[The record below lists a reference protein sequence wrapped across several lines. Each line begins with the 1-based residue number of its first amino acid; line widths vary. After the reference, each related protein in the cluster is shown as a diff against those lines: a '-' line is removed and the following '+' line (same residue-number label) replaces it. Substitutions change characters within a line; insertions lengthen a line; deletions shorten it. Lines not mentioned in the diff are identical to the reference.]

1 MTSNDVLKEFAS
13 KNPDRWNLAL
23 RIDDSSVCYTLN
35 TTYEDYSLFS
45 ETLELET
52 TGDSCLK
59 RLENTIYDTPVILNE
74 YKTVSV
80 IIDSN
85 KFVVV
90 PEDLYTEDNA
100 EDIFFNSFPEWNG
113 DILTSKINGCGAVL
127 VYGVDKGVEA
137 FLQRTYYNVEISHP
151 LVPLTAFFRR
161 RSQLG
166 NVAKM
171 YVTIV
176 RNRYYIIVFN
186 QKGLIFANSYKVSN
200 INDAAYFI
208 LGVWKMCGLDF
219 EEDELMMSGDI
230 KQRQDLMTLL
240 RKYVAIVMPS
250 IFPAQLVRY
259 NRDAMNLPFDLILLS
274 LCE

>member
-52 TGDSCLK
+52 TGDCSLK
-59 RLENTIYDTPVILNE
+59 RLENTIYDTPVILND

-113 DILTSKINGCGAVL
+113 DILTSKINGCSAVL

-151 LVPLTAFFRR
+151 LAPLTAFFRR